1 MVRTR
6 ASVAS
11 AEIVRDMHRWGQI
24 NTTAWFMQGDRSDH
38 GGLVT
43 SDQEQ
48 QKFLDEASTSV
59 KRNAFFMKKALV

>member
-1 MVRTR
+1 MICTDIDRSSR
-6 ASVAS
+6 HL
-11 AEIVRDMHRWGQI
+11 D
-24 NTTAWFMQGDRSDH
+24 FCMQGDH

>member
-1 MVRTR
+1 MSVMVRTR
-6 ASVAS
+6 ASADVLS
-11 AEIVRDMHRWGQI
+11 DLHRYRQMV
-24 NTTAWFMQGDRSDH
+24 TTPDFCMQGDH

-48 QKFLDEASTSV
+48 QKYLDEASTSV

>member
-1 MVRTR
+1 MSSVMVR
-6 ASVAS
+6 SHAS
-11 AEIVRDMHRWGQI
+11 ADVLNDLHRYRQI
-24 NTTAWFMQGDRSDH
+24 DTTSDVCMQGDH